1 MIILI
6 VITTVINTVTMKS
19 VMLAPFD
26 WPHEEQHAG
35 LNILFF
41 PAVALPRCT
50 VL

>member
-1 MIILI
+1 MILI
-6 VITTVINTVTMKS
+6 VITTVINIVTMEY
-19 VMLAPFD
+19 VILAPFD

-41 PAVALPRCT
+41 PAVVLARCT